1 MRQREV
7 DKILSYYRACKDQIR
22 DETKEIRKVW
32 DANYDQYLC
41 KKDFGEKESW
51 QSKSYI
57 PISKPKIKR
66 ATRLIK
72 RILVSSDS
80 YFDFEH
86 PGKDPERRKKC
97 NITKRG
103 LEVHHRSA
111 KFLDHLAEA
120 LESGFTLS
128 MMIMKW
134 WVGEENSRFSIDVSR
149 GEIVRNKELKLKCK
163 PINPYN
169 FWFSRDREIQIEDE
183 WITLPQLKK
192 MAKLKDSS
200 GDPIYDKSQINKLIK
215 GDYGDPQKL
224 DEEEEKR
231 LMKLGIHKEQNKFR
245 KDVLLSHFWGPL
257 INEDNEYVN
266 ENCHFIVA
274 NEQYLIL
281 DPKDNPFWHKKSPY
295 VFDSPLSVL
304 FRHIGKGLTEDVHG
318 IESAIIDFVNM
329 QMDNLMWKLL
339 GVREVDTMALDDSG
353 KSDAQQIYPGKF
365 IRRRTGY
372 QGEAFKFHDL
382 GFDPDAAMPMLQELM
397 SFHEM
402 DHGVTEYIEQ
412 TGGGSGTL
420 GEYQGKKA
428 SALSDFQSIAKD
440 IERKFLVENID
451 MSRDLMVQYLTG
463 FDSSPNMTEIFA
475 DEGVVLDELSA
486 NEKREMIVTDTDFIG
501 RGISIFF
508 DRMEKIEKI
517 GSMVKMYNA
526 LPESAQDYVPWRDV
540 IKEFHDAFAMEKI
553 ELKSDEEVQQLQ
565 AERQKMMQQQMM
577 MEIKQFMMEQQLEK
591 EKIQGD
597 LQTKQAK
604 IQSDLKSKFAE
615 FKHESEENQKDRMLE
630 VWKEIIESNVKSEQ
644 RKQIPAGSGGKKD

>member
-1 MRQREV
+1 MRQTEV
-7 DKILSYYRACKDQIR
+7 DKILAYYRACKDQIR
-22 DETKEIRKVW
+22 EETKEIRKIW
-32 DANYDQYLC
+32 DQNYDQYLC

-51 QSKSYI
+51 QNKSYV

-86 PGKDPERRKKC
+86 PGKDPVRRKRC

-103 LEVHHRSA
+103 LEVHHRA
-111 KFLDHLAEA
+111 AHFLDHLAEA

-128 MMIMKW
+128 LMIMKW
-134 WVGEENSRFSIDVSR
+134 WVGEEESRFSIDVSR

-163 PINPYN
+163 PVNPYN
-169 FWFSRDREIQIEDE
+169 FWFTRDREVQIEDE
-183 WITLPQLKK
+183 WITLPQLKE
-192 MAKLKDSS
+192 MAKLKDSG

-224 DEEEEKR
+224 DEEEENR
-231 LMKLGIHKEQNKFR
+231 LRKLGIYKEQNKFR

-257 INEDNEYVN
+257 VN
-266 ENCHFIVA
+266 ENNEVVNPNCHFIVA

-304 FRHIGKGLTEDVHG
+304 FRHIGKGLTEDVAG

-339 GVREVDTMALDDSG
+339 GVREIDAMALDDSG
-353 KSDAQQIYPGKF
+353 KSDAQQLYPGKF
-365 IRRRTGY
+365 VRRRTGY

-382 GFDPDAAMPMLQELM
+382 GFDPDAAMPLLQELL

-402 DHGVTEYIEQ
+402 DHGVTEYVEQ
-412 TGGGSGTL
+412 MGGGSAKTL
-420 GEYQGKKA
+420 GEYQGKKM

-463 FDSSPNMTEIFA
+463 FDSDPNMSEIFA
-475 DEGVVLDELSA
+475 DEGVVLDELSD
-486 NEKREMIVTDTDFIG
+486 NEKRDMIVTDTDFIG

-526 LPESAQDYVPWRDV
+526 LPEAAQDYVPWRDV

-553 ELKSDEEVQQLQ
+553 ELKTDEEVQQIQ
-565 AERQKMMQQQMM
+565 AERQRMMQQQMM
-577 MEIKQFMMEQQLEK
+577 MAVQQFMMEQKLEYDKLKQELQEKVMEFRHEAK
-591 EKIQGD
+591 EN
-597 LQTKQAK
+597 
-604 IQSDLKSKFAE
+604 E
-615 FKHESEENQKDRMLE
+615 KDRMLE
-630 VWKEIIESNVKSEQ
+630 VWKELIESNDRSEQ
-644 RKQIPAGSGGKKD
+644 RKQIPAGSGGKKN